1 MMREIIS
8 SITFILSSIFSLI
21 ISLISPGYS
30 DVSTILID
38 ALYTTGKPLLYGYWQ
53 NLLDYYYYIISN
65 ITINLLYLV
74 ELLLV
79 LLPIIVIFDVLAKII
94 EN

>member
-1 MMREIIS
+1 MMRKIIS
-8 SITFILSSIFSLI
+8 SIILILSCIF
-21 ISLISPGYS
+21 SLISPGYS

-38 ALYTTGKPLLYGYWQ
+38 ALYTTGKPLLHGYWQ

-74 ELLLV
+74 ELLIT
-79 LLPIIVIFDVLAKII
+79 LLPIIIIIFNVLAKMIK
-94 EN
+94 N